1 MRPMRRGQE
10 DMIKTPETPWLV
22 PTDGSFRRDAFPTR
36 PPVADAP
43 DKNSCKKRLR
53 KEVKQIDELQ
63 RRLYADDRQSL
74 LLIFQA
80 MDAAGKD
87 STIRAVLRG
96 VNPAGCQ
103 VSSFKQP
110 SKEELDHDYLWRS
123 VKRLPERGRIGVF
136 NRSYYEEVLVVRVH
150 PEYLGGQRLDLPD
163 DMEQFWQARYR
174 AISDHE
180 KHLSENGT
188 VILKFW
194 LNVSKEEQ
202 KRRFLSRLNEP
213 EKYWKFS
220 SGDLEER
227 KLWDAYMEA
236 YQQALSATSMP
247 WAPWFAIPADNKP
260 YMRWQVAKIIR
271 KTLEGMAP
279 SYPRVTSDDLAHF
292 QVMRD
297 ELNRD

>member
-1 MRPMRRGQE
+1 
-10 DMIKTPETPWLV
+10 MIKTPETPWLV
-22 PTDGSFRRDAFPTR
+22 PTDGSFSRNAFSTH
-36 PPVADAP
+36 PPAGAP
-43 DKNSCKKRLR
+43 DEKACR
-53 KEVKQIDELQ
+53 KHLKQEVKRIDELQ
-63 RRLYADDRQSL
+63 RRLYADDRHSL
-74 LLIFQA
+74 LLVFQA

-150 PEYLGGQRLDLPD
+150 PEYLGGQRLVLPH
-163 DMEQFWQARYR
+163 DMEQFWKARYR

-213 EKYWKFS
+213 EKHWKFS

-227 KLWDAYMEA
+227 KLWEAYMEA
-236 YQQALSATSMP
+236 YQQALSATSTP
-247 WAPWFAIPADNKP
+247 WAPWFAIPADSKP

-271 KTLEGMAP
+271 KTLEAVDPRYP
-279 SYPRVTSDDLAHF
+279 SVSPADLSHF
-292 QVMRD
+292 QAMRD
-297 ELNRD
+297 ELNGE

>member
-1 MRPMRRGQE
+1 MASE
-10 DMIKTPETPWLV
+10 LSTPWIV
-22 PTDGSFRRDAFPTR
+22 PTDGTFKLETFATH
-36 PPVADAP
+36 PPQGTP
-43 DKNSCKKRLR
+43 DDKACKKRLK

-63 RRLYADDRQSL
+63 RRLYADDRKSL
-74 LLIFQA
+74 LLVFQA

-150 PEYLGGQRLDLPD
+150 PEYLGGQRLDLSD
-163 DMEQFWQARYR
+163 NMEAFWQARYR
-174 AISDHE
+174 AIADHE
-180 KHLSENGT
+180 RHLTENGT

-213 EKYWKFS
+213 EKHWKFS

-227 KLWDAYMEA
+227 KLWEAYMEA
-236 YQQALSATSMP
+236 YQKALAATSKP
-247 WAPWFAIPADNKP
+247 WAPWYAIPADNKP
-260 YMRWQVAKIIR
+260 YMRWQVARVVR
-271 KTLEGMAP
+271 KTLERLDLQYPGVAP
-279 SYPRVTSDDLAHF
+279 DDLAHF
-292 QVMRD
+292 QEMRD
-297 ELNRD
+297 QLNGE

>member
-1 MRPMRRGQE
+1 MRPMWRGQD
-10 DMIKTPETPWLV
+10 DMIRIPETPWLV
-22 PTDGSFRRDAFPTR
+22 PTDGSFSRDAFLTH
-36 PPVADAP
+36 PPADAP
-43 DKNSCKKRLR
+43 DEKACRKRLR

-103 VSSFKQP
+103 VYSFKQP

-123 VKRLPERGRIGVF
+123 VKCLPERGRIGVF

-163 DMEQFWQARYR
+163 DMDRFWQARYR
-174 AISDHE
+174 AICDHE
-180 KHLSENGT
+180 RHLSENGT

-202 KRRFLSRLNEP
+202 KQRFLSRLNEP
-213 EKYWKFS
+213 EKHWKFS

-227 KLWDAYMEA
+227 KLWGAYMEA
-236 YQQALSATSMP
+236 YQQALSATSTP
-247 WAPWFAIPADNKP
+247 WAPWFAIPADSKP
-260 YMRWQVAKIIR
+260 YMRWQVSRIIR
-271 KTLEGMAP
+271 KTLEAIDP
-279 SYPRVTSDDLAHF
+279 SYPRVTSGDLAHF
-292 QVMRD
+292 QAMRD
-297 ELNRD
+297 QLNGE

>member
-1 MRPMRRGQE
+1 MRREQE
-10 DMIKTPETPWLV
+10 EMTRTPETPWLV
-22 PTDGSFRRDAFPTR
+22 PTDGSFNRADFLTA
-36 PPVADAP
+36 PPADALD
-43 DKNSCKKRLR
+43 DKACRKRLK

-63 RRLYADDRQSL
+63 RRLYAHDRKSL
-74 LLIFQA
+74 LLVFQA

-150 PEYLGGQRLDLPD
+150 PEYLGGQRLDLPGE
-163 DMEQFWQARYR
+163 MEQFWQARYR
-174 AISDHE
+174 AINDHE
-180 KHLSENGT
+180 RHLSENGT
-188 VILKFW
+188 VVLKFW

-213 EKYWKFS
+213 EKHWKFS

-227 KLWDAYMEA
+227 KLWDAYMDA
-236 YQQALSATSMP
+236 YQQALSATSKP
-247 WAPWFAIPADNKP
+247 WAPWFAIPADSKP

-271 KTLEGMAP
+271 KTLEAIDPRYP
-279 SYPRVTSDDLAHF
+279 SVSAGDLSHF
-292 QVMRD
+292 QAMRD
-297 ELNRD
+297 QLNSE